1 VVRRLKSV
9 GLLFAFEGVDMNLW
23 KSIPVGD
30 NPPKVLN
37 MVIEVTSNS
46 RDKYEYSQKWETFVL
61 DRIIP
66 SSVIFPVE
74 YGFVPQTWYEDND
87 PLDIMAMSFEPLEV
101 GAVARVKVI
110 GALII
115 EDEKGLDPKILSV
128 LKNDA
133 RFEGYKDISDVHK
146 HKLKE
151 IEEFFETYKRLEPHK
166 WTKIKGWKTAAEA
179 MEIVENAIQKYQ
191 KLNKK

>member
-1 VVRRLKSV
+1 VNV
-9 GLLFAFEGVDMNLW
+9 NLW
-23 KSIPVGD
+23 KDIPVGD
-30 NPPKVLN
+30 KPPKFLN
-37 MVIEVTSNS
+37 MVIEVTSNA
-46 RDKYEYSQKWETFVL
+46 RDKYEYSSKWETFVL

-74 YGFVPQTWYEDND
+74 YGFVPQTWFEDND

-101 GAVARVKVI
+101 GAIARVRVI

-115 EDEKGLDPKILSV
+115 EDEKGIDPKILSV
-128 LKNDA
+128 LVNDA

-146 HKLKE
+146 HELKE

-166 WTKIKGWKTAAEA
+166 WTKIKGWKNAAEA
-179 MEIVENAIQKYQ
+179 IEIVDSAIRNYR
-191 KLNKK
+191 KLCTE